1 MSKGKQLTIWLIW
14 LITWPTTI
22 VYLYSILDPLPALQ
36 GREFDII
43 SFTLL
48 ICVVAFFPIIVGET
62 PIFFIHGISFAVFL
76 YFGLFAEII
85 LTQIAVIALMFKLR
99 ISKHELYRIPLN
111 LTLFLFVSIISAA
124 IFYLAGGENGPLTTM
139 DIGTF
144 IPIIC
149 YALGTIVANQV
160 SVHLLLMFITG
171 KRSKFFSSSLLWD
184 VATSSITVPVGLVLY
199 LLYTELGASAIY
211 FVGVPFIMIS
221 GIIQI
226 FYSTNKINRLLQR
239 TSAIGQKLTGK
250 LNVKEVLDL
259 FVKEITAFFDVDYTY
274 IYDVTNSNESLSL
287 IRYVEG
293 EKQSKTPTIVL
304 KKFEGIA
311 GTVYGEKEGKFFHSR
326 KQWTKQIA
334 DYTIPEDGESII
346 SVPVRRDEKVVGI
359 ITIVSK
365 RKWTYE
371 KHHFMLLDILSN
383 YLAVAIENA
392 RHYENT
398 KKKSERDPLTKL
410 YNYRYFE
417 NYLQNLFEDMK
428 AKGFYEYHSLILLD
442 LDHFKQINDLYGHES
457 GNEVLRELAFRLDQL
472 SNEDTIV
479 ARYGGEE
486 FVLLLK
492 TRTKEEAMEEAEQIR
507 KLISEQPFF
516 LQKHITNSGE
526 AIEVYVTASIG
537 VATYPDDCDECTE
550 LIRHADRAMYV
561 GAKRKG
567 RNKVAQYERIIEA

>member
-1 MSKGKQLTIWLIW
+1 
-14 LITWPTTI
+14 
-22 VYLYSILDPLPALQ
+22 
-36 GREFDII
+36 
-43 SFTLL
+43 
-48 ICVVAFFPIIVGET
+48 
-62 PIFFIHGISFAVFL
+62 
-76 YFGLFAEII
+76 
-85 LTQIAVIALMFKLR
+85 
-99 ISKHELYRIPLN
+99 
-111 LTLFLFVSIISAA
+111 
-124 IFYLAGGENGPLTTM
+124 
-139 DIGTF
+139 
-144 IPIIC
+144 
-149 YALGTIVANQV
+149 
-160 SVHLLLMFITG
+160 
-171 KRSKFFSSSLLWD
+171 
-184 VATSSITVPVGLVLY
+184 
-199 LLYTELGASAIY
+199 
-211 FVGVPFIMIS
+211 
-221 GIIQI
+221 
-226 FYSTNKINRLLQR
+226 
-239 TSAIGQKLTGK
+239 
-250 LNVKEVLDL
+250 
-259 FVKEITAFFDVDYTY
+259 
-274 IYDVTNSNESLSL
+274 
-287 IRYVEG
+287 
-293 EKQSKTPTIVL
+293 
-304 KKFEGIA
+304 
-311 GTVYGEKEGKFFHSR
+311 
-326 KQWTKQIA
+326 
-334 DYTIPEDGESII
+334 
-346 SVPVRRDEKVVGI
+346 
-359 ITIVSK
+359 
-365 RKWTYE
+365 
-371 KHHFMLLDILSN
+371 MLLDILSN